1 MALCR
6 LNSPSNLKLS
16 SAKDRAGRGL
26 GAARRRWDGH
36 SCSAHT
42 HLPSWGSLLPGP
54 FCLDMT
60 YAALFSQHFSG
71 NCFAAGSP
79 CCYSKAQGWEA
90 SSARCYQEE
99 SRARSKQQLCREPEP
114 EVLEHLLVGL
124 GGNPLPS
131 LCVSPTC
138 PSQGGWICSGAAAPQ
153 EHPARWL
160 LKQSCTGG
168 AWGCSQPH
176 TLTRTNQPHRKQI
189 TSEAHCAF
197 LKLYNKSY
205 PPTPHLLLFTPR
217 CSGSLHYSGL
227 SSVTARPGGLPR
239 SQQGQSPGQRPAAP
253 QKCSGLS
260 FPSPTPM
267 CSPSQ
272 GSAGQQLQ
280 SLHFQAAAHHT
291 EQEAAGSFPPSFA
304 LWGPFS

>member
-60 YAALFSQHFSG
+60 YATLISPHFSV
-71 NCFAAGSP
+71 NFFAAGSP
-79 CCYSKAQGWEA
+79 CCYSKARGWEA
-90 SSARCYQEE
+90 SSALCYQEE
-99 SRARSKQQLCREPEP
+99 SRACSKQRLCRKPEP

-131 LCVSPTC
+131 LCVNPIC
-138 PSQGGWICSGAAAPQ
+138 PGQGGWICSGAAARQ
-153 EHPARWL
+153 EHPAQWL

-176 TLTRTNQPHRKQI
+176 ALTRTNQPHRKQI
-189 TSEAHCAF
+189 MSEAHCAF

-205 PPTPHLLLFTPR
+205 LPTAQAHCITP
-217 CSGSLHYSGL
+217 GF
-227 SSVTARPGGLPR
+227 
-239 SQQGQSPGQRPAAP
+239 P
-253 QKCSGLS
+253 Q
-260 FPSPTPM
+260 
-267 CSPSQ
+267 
-272 GSAGQQLQ
+272 
-280 SLHFQAAAHHT
+280 
-291 EQEAAGSFPPSFA
+291 
-304 LWGPFS
+304 